1 MNNYTLIGR
10 LVKDLEVK
18 ESENKKKYGYITVAV
33 NRTYKNAEG
42 NYDTDFI
49 DMIVW
54 NELAERISEYC
65 HKGDLIGVTGRIET
79 RMVTVE
85 DHNEK
90 LHNLFVIKLHS
101 YKVKKILKK
110 VSNYYE

>member
-1 MNNYTLIGR
+1 MNRAMLVGR
-10 LVKDLEVK
+10 LTTKPELRYT
-18 ESENKKKYGYITVAV
+18 SSNLPFARFSVAV

-54 NELAERISEYC
+54 NELAERVSTYC
-65 HKGDLIGVTGRIET
+65 HKGDLISAEGRIET

-90 LHNLFVIKLHS
+90 VTSLVCE
-101 YKVKKILKK
+101 K
-110 VSNYYE
+110 VSFLSTKKDDKESE

>member
-10 LVKDLEVK
+10 LVKDIEIK
-18 ESENKKKYGYITVAV
+18 ESENKKKYAYITVAV

-54 NELAERISEYC
+54 NELAERIAEYC
-65 HKGDLIGVTGRIET
+65 HKGDLIGVNGRIET
-79 RMVTVE
+79 RMKETEDVKEKITSLVCDKVTF
-85 DHNEK
+85 
-90 LHNLFVIKLHS
+90 LS
-101 YKVKKILKK
+101 TKKDTEESK
-110 VSNYYE
+110 

>member
-1 MNNYTLIGR
+1 MNNYNVIGR
-10 LVKDLEVK
+10 LVKDLEIK

-79 RMVTVE
+79 RMREVE

-90 LHNLFVIKLHS
+90 VTLLVAE
-101 YKVKKILKK
+101 KVFFLSSKKTEEESK
-110 VSNYYE
+110 

>member
-54 NELAERISEYC
+54 NDIAERISEYC
-65 HKGDLIGVTGRIET
+65 HKGDLIAVNGRIET
-79 RMVTVE
+79 RMTTVD

-90 LHNLFVIKLHS
+90 VTSLVCD
-101 YKVKKILKK
+101 KVTFLSAKKNEEESK
-110 VSNYYE
+110 

>member
-10 LVKDLEVK
+10 LVKDVELK
-18 ESENKKKYGYITVAV
+18 ESENKKEYAYITVAV

-54 NELAERISEYC
+54 NDLSKRVAEYC
-65 HKGDLIGVTGRIET
+65 HKGDLIGVNGRIET
-79 RMVTVE
+79 RMIETE
-85 DHNEK
+85 DHKEK
-90 LHNLFVIKLHS
+90 VTSLVCD
-101 YKVKKILKK
+101 K
-110 VSNYYE
+110 VSFLSSKKDTEESE

>member
-54 NELAERISEYC
+54 NDIAERISEYC
-65 HKGDLIGVTGRIET
+65 HKGDLIAVNGRIET

-90 LHNLFVIKLHS
+90 VTSLVCD
-101 YKVKKILKK
+101 KVTFLQAKKNEEESK
-110 VSNYYE
+110 

>member
-54 NELAERISEYC
+54 NDIAERISEYC
-65 HKGDLIGVTGRIET
+65 HKGDLIAVNGRIET
-79 RMVTVE
+79 RMTTVD

-90 LHNLFVIKLHS
+90 VTSLVCD
-101 YKVKKILKK
+101 KVTFLQSKKNEEESK
-110 VSNYYE
+110 

>member
-54 NELAERISEYC
+54 NDIAERISEYC
-65 HKGDLIGVTGRIET
+65 HKGDLIAVNGRIET
-79 RMVTVE
+79 RMTTVD

-90 LHNLFVIKLHS
+90 VTSLVCD
-101 YKVKKILKK
+101 KVTFLSTKKNEEESK
-110 VSNYYE
+110 

>member
-90 LHNLFVIKLHS
+90 VTQLVCD
-101 YKVKKILKK
+101 KVTFLQSKKDTEESK
-110 VSNYYE
+110 

>member
-10 LVKDLEVK
+10 LVKDLEIK

-54 NELAERISEYC
+54 NDIAERISEYC
-65 HKGDLIGVTGRIET
+65 HKGDLIAVNGRIET
-79 RMVTVE
+79 RMVTVD

-90 LHNLFVIKLHS
+90 VTSLVCD
-101 YKVKKILKK
+101 KVTFLQAKKNEESK
-110 VSNYYE
+110 

>member
-54 NELAERISEYC
+54 NDIAERISEYC
-65 HKGDLIGVTGRIET
+65 HKGDLIVVNGRIET
-79 RMVTVE
+79 RMTTVD

-90 LHNLFVIKLHS
+90 VTSLVCD
-101 YKVKKILKK
+101 KVTFLQAKKNEEESK
-110 VSNYYE
+110 

>member
-54 NELAERISEYC
+54 NDIAERISEYC
-65 HKGDLIGVTGRIET
+65 HKGDLIAVNGRIET
-79 RMVTVE
+79 RMTTVD

-90 LHNLFVIKLHS
+90 ITSLVCD
-101 YKVKKILKK
+101 KVTFLQAKKNEEESK
-110 VSNYYE
+110 

>member
-54 NELAERISEYC
+54 NDIAERISEYC
-65 HKGDLIGVTGRIET
+65 HKGDLIAVNGRIET
-79 RMVTVE
+79 RMITVD

-90 LHNLFVIKLHS
+90 VTSLVCD
-101 YKVKKILKK
+101 KVTFLQSKKNEEESK
-110 VSNYYE
+110 

>member
-54 NELAERISEYC
+54 NDIAERISEYC
-65 HKGDLIGVTGRIET
+65 HKGDLIAVNGRIET
-79 RMVTVE
+79 RMTTVD

-90 LHNLFVIKLHS
+90 VTSLVCD
-101 YKVKKILKK
+101 KVTFLQAKKNEEESK
-110 VSNYYE
+110 

>member
-42 NYDTDFI
+42 
-49 DMIVW
+49 
-54 NELAERISEYC
+54 ISKYC
-65 HKGDLIGVTGRIET
+65 HKGDLIAVNGRIET
-79 RMVTVE
+79 RMITAQ

-90 LHNLFVIKLHS
+90 VTSLVCDKVIFLQA
-101 YKVKKILKK
+101 KKNEEESK
-110 VSNYYE
+110 

>member
-54 NELAERISEYC
+54 NDIAERISEYC
-65 HKGDLIGVTGRIET
+65 HKGDLIAVNGRIET
-79 RMVTVE
+79 RMITAQ

-90 LHNLFVIKLHS
+90 VTSLVCD
-101 YKVKKILKK
+101 KVTFLQAKKNEEESK
-110 VSNYYE
+110 

>member
-54 NELAERISEYC
+54 NEIAERISEYC

-90 LHNLFVIKLHS
+90 VTQLVCD
-101 YKVKKILKK
+101 KVTFLQSKKDTEESK
-110 VSNYYE
+110 

>member
-54 NELAERISEYC
+54 NDIAERISEYC
-65 HKGDLIGVTGRIET
+65 HKGDLIAVNGRIET
-79 RMVTVE
+79 RMVTVD

-90 LHNLFVIKLHS
+90 VTSLVCD
-101 YKVKKILKK
+101 KVTFLQAKKNEEESK
-110 VSNYYE
+110 

>member
-10 LVKDLEVK
+10 VVKDLEIK
-18 ESENKKKYGYITVAV
+18 ESENKKKYAYLTVAV

-42 NYDTDFI
+42 EYDTDFI

-54 NELAERISEYC
+54 NELAERVSEYC
-65 HKGDLIGVTGRIET
+65 HKGDLIGVNGRIET
-79 RMVTVE
+79 RMVTKE

-90 LHNLFVIKLHS
+90 VTSLVCD
-101 YKVKKILKK
+101 K
-110 VSNYYE
+110 VSFLSSKKDTEESK

>member
-18 ESENKKKYGYITVAV
+18 ESENKKKYGYITLAV

-54 NELAERISEYC
+54 NDIAERVSEYC
-65 HKGDLIGVTGRIET
+65 HKGDLIAVNGRIET
-79 RMVTVE
+79 RMTTVD

-90 LHNLFVIKLHS
+90 VTSLVCD
-101 YKVKKILKK
+101 KVTFLQAKKNEEESK
-110 VSNYYE
+110 